1 MKVIIAGGR
10 DFDNYNLL
18 TTTISNFE
26 KEHGKVT
33 EVISGTA
40 RGADILGEIY
50 ANINNIAI
58 KKFRPDWDN
67 LGKRAGYVRNTEMA
81 AYAKRNDGF
90 LIAFWNKKSKG
101 TKHMIDYAKKV
112 KLNTIVI
119 HY

>member
-10 DFDNYNLL
+10 DFDNYDLL
-18 TTTISNFE
+18 ANTISDFE
-26 KEHGKVT
+26 KEHGKIT
-33 EVISGTA
+33 EVVSGTA
-40 RGADILGEIY
+40 RGADILGESY

-58 KKFRPDWDN
+58 KKFYPDWDN

-90 LIAFWNKKSKG
+90 LIAFWDGKSKG
-101 TKHMIDYAKKV
+101 TKHMIDYAKKI

>member
-40 RGADILGEIY
+40 RGADILGESY
-50 ANINNIAI
+50 ANVNNITV
-58 KKFRPDWDN
+58 KKFSPDWDN

-81 AYAKRNDGF
+81 AYAKKHNGF
-90 LIAFWNKKSKG
+90 LIVFWDKKSKG
-101 TKHMIDYAKKV
+101 TKHIIDYAKKI
-112 KLNTIVI
+112 KLETIVI